1 MTTRYVL
8 AALRGIAR
16 PDLIGFSRRNA
27 MTFTLG
33 WVLFVLGT
41 AAVAGCLFAIT
52 VRGEHGPGDAGHGSG
67 DHGHGSH

>member
-1 MTTRYVL
+1 M
-8 AALRGIAR
+8 
-16 PDLIGFSRRNA
+16 S
-27 MTFTLG
+27 FTLG

-52 VRGEHGPGDAGHGSG
+52 VRGDAGPGDHASG

>member
-1 MTTRYVL
+1 
-8 AALRGIAR
+8 
-16 PDLIGFSRRNA
+16 

-41 AAVAGCLFAIT
+41 AAIAGCIFAMT
-52 VRGEHGPGDAGHGSG
+52 VRGGHAPGDQGSG

>member
-1 MTTRYVL
+1 
-8 AALRGIAR
+8 
-16 PDLIGFSRRNA
+16 

-41 AAVAGCLFAIT
+41 AAIAGCIFAMT
-52 VRGEHGPGDAGHGSG
+52 VRGDHAPGDHGSG

>member
-1 MTTRYVL
+1 
-8 AALRGIAR
+8 
-16 PDLIGFSRRNA
+16 

-41 AAVAGCLFAIT
+41 IAVAGCLFAIT
-52 VRGEHGPGDAGHGSG
+52 VRGEHGPGDHGSG

>member
-1 MTTRYVL
+1 
-8 AALRGIAR
+8 LRGIAR
-16 PDLIGFSRRNA
+16 PDLIGSREKS

-41 AAVAGCLFAIT
+41 AAIAGCIFAMT
-52 VRGEHGPGDAGHGSG
+52 VRGGHAPGDHGSG